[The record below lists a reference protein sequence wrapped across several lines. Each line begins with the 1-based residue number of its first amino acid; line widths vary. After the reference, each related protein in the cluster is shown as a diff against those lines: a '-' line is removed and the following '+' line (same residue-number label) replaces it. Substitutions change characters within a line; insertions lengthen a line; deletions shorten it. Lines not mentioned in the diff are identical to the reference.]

1 MRKFSRHTTL
11 TTTLTIAVTLIS
23 FGLLTDTS
31 SAERF
36 YQGRA
41 ALGKNCTATGGI
53 FTVENSGAF
62 SCMRPEGGMSINCS
76 ASGSCAMVDLNRL
89 RGHRLVVREETV
101 RVRMTVRVKPSP
113 TIQTGAGTA
122 STPRSSFQMGEAPV
136 PTRSNRAFRSKMDR

>member
-1 MRKFSRHTTL
+1 MRKFSRH
-11 TTTLTIAVTLIS
+11 TTLTIAVTLIS

-62 SCMRPEGGMSINCS
+62 SCARPEGGMSINCS
-76 ASGSCAMVDLNRL
+76 ASGSCAMVDLNRPEGRPSGGP
-89 RGHRLVVREETV
+89 RGDG
-101 RVRMTVRVKPSP
+101 K
-113 TIQTGAGTA
+113 GTDDGKGKVNA
-122 STPRSSFQMGEAPV
+122 KDPNGGC
-136 PTRSNRAFRSKMDR
+136 KHK

>member
-41 ALGKNCTATGGI
+41 ALGKNCNGTGGI
-53 FTVENSGAF
+53 FTGENSGAF

-76 ASGSCAMVDLNRL
+76 ASGSCAMVDLNRREGTPSGGP
-89 RGHRLVVREETV
+89 RGDGKGTDNRKGKAIPNGPNRGRAAAET
-101 RVRMTVRVKPSP
+101 T
-113 TIQTGAGTA
+113 
-122 STPRSSFQMGEAPV
+122 
-136 PTRSNRAFRSKMDR
+136 